1 VTTATRLNDA
11 IAELA
16 QLACG
21 VPAARL
27 AA

>member
-1 VTTATRLNDA
+1 VTTATRLHDA

-16 QLACG
+16 QLARG